1 MKKFF
6 YWLQKEEGWK
16 SILAIVY
23 AMICL
28 FDFILIPIGL
38 NMVRKEVIHEQIMH
52 VVSGLDPATQTEF
65 IKAVYRNYVPLTT
78 QGNGVFHMAF
88 GALLTGSAI
97 TKLRENNT
105 NG

>member
-1 MKKFF
+1 MKEFF

-16 SILAIVY
+16 PVLAIVY
-23 AMICL
+23 AIICL
-28 FDFILIPIGL
+28 FDFILVPIGL
-38 NMVRKEVIHEQIMH
+38 NMMRKEVVHEHIMT
-52 VVSGLDPATQTEF
+52 VVSGLDPATQAEF

-97 TKLRENNT
+97 STFREKNT

>member
-1 MKKFF
+1 MKRFF
-6 YWLQKEEGWK
+6 HWLQKEEGWK
-16 SILAIVY
+16 PILAIVY
-23 AMICL
+23 ALICL

-38 NMVRKEVIHEQIMH
+38 NMMRKEVVHEHIMN
-52 VVSGLDPATQTEF
+52 VVSGLDPATQAEF

-97 TKLRENNT
+97 SGFRNNS